1 MHFLPMLVREVK
13 LKSSGLISFYL
24 YSRYSFATL
33 FLSLTFTPGP
43 FKLSMKKASVIV
55 LLVFCFSNTF
65 SQQIKRYNPDTVK
78 TIVVDTA
85 VATIRARGGLYV
97 QDFID
102 QILRDTSFYEAFR
115 NMKKYAFTAENRVY
129 TYDKKDKVEG
139 KIYRKLK
146 HSNAAGTHKIQYLAK
161 RDSGQVY
168 KHNGKYELYTVE
180 MFDYIFMNAYNSD
193 FVEGGDS
200 PNPGGKNESYKDKL
214 KTLIF
219 SPGRPISGIPFISK
233 KTEIFGP
240 DLKGYY
246 RYEFAKGTYLDSI
259 PVYRFKV
266 VQRPSLLD
274 EQKDD
279 VMIKEL
285 TTIFDQRNFQIL
297 GRYVD
302 MKFKNFVMDFN
313 VQMNIELNRFD
324 GELLPIKISYQGNWD
339 VPFHKEERASFLVL
353 HKDYREE
360 K

>member
-1 MHFLPMLVREVK
+1 
-13 LKSSGLISFYL
+13 
-24 YSRYSFATL
+24 
-33 FLSLTFTPGP
+33 
-43 FKLSMKKASVIV
+43 MKKAAALFL
-55 LLVFCFSNTF
+55 LLVSFSCAF
-65 SQQIKRYNPDTVK
+65 SQEIKRFNPDTVK

-85 VATIRARGGLYV
+85 VATVRARGGLYV

-129 TYDKKDKVEG
+129 TYNKNDKVEG
-139 KIYRKLK
+139 KIYRKLS
-146 HSNAAGTHKIQYLAK
+146 HSNVSGKHKIQYLA
-161 RDSGQVY
+161 RLDSGQVY

-193 FVEGGDS
+193 FVKGGGS
-200 PNPGGKNESYKDKL
+200 PNAGGKNESYKDKL

-233 KTEIFGP
+233 KTEIFSP
-240 DLKGYY
+240 DMKNLY
-246 RYEFAKGTYLDSI
+246 RYEFARGTYLDSI

-266 VQRPSLLD
+266 IQRPDLLD
-274 EQKDD
+274 GQKDD

-285 TTIFDQRNFQIL
+285 TTIFDRRNFQIL

-313 VQMNIELNRFD
+313 VQMDIELNRFD
-324 GELLPIKISYQGNWD
+324 GELLPTKISYQGNWD

-353 HKDYREE
+353 HKDYQEE

>member
-1 MHFLPMLVREVK
+1 M
-13 LKSSGLISFYL
+13 I
-24 YSRYSFATL
+24 
-33 FLSLTFTPGP
+33 
-43 FKLSMKKASVIV
+43 KKAIV
-55 LLVFCFSNTF
+55 AALLLFCFSDAF
-65 SQQIKRYNPDTVK
+65 PQQIKRFNPDTLK

-85 VATIRARGGLYV
+85 VATIKARGGLYA

-129 TYDKKDKVEG
+129 TYDKKNKVEG
-139 KIYRKLK
+139 KIYRKLR
-146 HSNAAGTHKIQYLAK
+146 HSNVAGTHKIQYLAK
-161 RDSGQVY
+161 SDSGQVY
-168 KHNGKYELYTVE
+168 KRNGKYELYTVE

-193 FVEGGDS
+193 FVKGGDS
-200 PNPGGKNESYKDKL
+200 PNSGGKNESYKDKL

-233 KTEIFGP
+233 KTEIFSP
-240 DLKGYY
+240 DMKNLY
-246 RYEFAKGTYLDSI
+246 RYEFARGTYLDSI

-266 VQRPSLLD
+266 TQRLDLLD

-279 VMIKEL
+279 IMIKEL
-285 TTIFDQRNFQIL
+285 TTIFDRRDFQIL

-313 VQMNIELNRFD
+313 VQMNIELNHFG
-324 GELLPIKISYQGNWD
+324 GELLPTKISYQGNWD

-353 HKDYREE
+353 HKDYKEE